1 LISVQQAFAPN
12 SRRRATL
19 GAIAAT
25 ARSSSRE
32 KSFESEMFE
41 ASRQIKSAVA
51 GGGNLTVGQPPYS
64 KIDFRKFWS
73 AIWQGRMTIFVTTA
87 GMLVLALMFG
97 ALAPREYT
105 AMTEILID
113 PSDLRAVGN
122 ETAAQSSDSAL
133 LQVESQVRVLTS
145 DAVLRRVISSQSL
158 DSDSEFVHG
167 PSLIGALMGGG
178 DAAPVDKTI
187 AALNELNRHIRV
199 KRADRTFV
207 VDVNVTSR
215 SPAKAARIANAIA
228 EAYLAEQTDVRTNAA
243 RQVSRTLDA
252 RLKELEDDV
261 RKAEDKVEAFKV
273 RNNIVSANG
282 QSVSDQQLSEVNNQ
296 LVAARARTAEAKS
309 RLDQIE
315 QVQRS
320 KDLSGA
326 FPEALQ
332 SQTITALRSQYA
344 EIVRRQAEQMATLGP
359 LHPAVIDIEAQVER
373 LHRMIAEEV
382 NRTALSARSDYE
394 TAKADEQMLA
404 GHLDTQKQTS
414 VTNSQAMVGLRELER
429 QVQASRTVYEAF
441 LVRAREA
448 NAQEQLDTKNIHV
461 LSKADPPL
469 ARSWPPPTSIM
480 ALAALFVG
488 IASGTGIV
496 LMRPAPLD
504 GARRPPME
512 GRFRKMLGTFT
523 GGLWPGS
530 SAVEVIAILPDT
542 DASFGLAAMDDP
554 RSPFTREIR
563 KVYDEL
569 RANHVVAGNPSVLVL
584 AADAEDDSAT
594 VALSLAAVAAATQR
608 VLLIDAD
615 LERRTLSAIGA
626 EDSDAGLIDVALGR
640 RLLSDVTRLD
650 RETNINLMAFV
661 SPESRR
667 DRRIYDT
674 DIRRAFDQTRRY
686 DVVIV
691 AATDDDE
698 PSLRFFAGLVD
709 HIVLVARAGGR
720 EQNAFERIIARA
732 GLDTKKIRGAVLTGA
747 TSA

>member
-1 LISVQQAFAPN
+1 
-12 SRRRATL
+12 
-19 GAIAAT
+19 
-25 ARSSSRE
+25 
-32 KSFESEMFE
+32 MFE
-41 ASRQIKSAVA
+41 ASRQIRSAVV

-73 AIWQGRMTIFVTTA
+73 AIWHGRATIFFTTA

-145 DAVLRRVISSQSL
+145 DAVLRRVISSQAL
-158 DSDSEFVHG
+158 DSDPEFVHG
-167 PSLIGALMGGG
+167 PSLIGVLLGGG

-215 SPAKAARIANAIA
+215 SPAKAARIADAIA
-228 EAYLAEQTDVRTNAA
+228 EAYLAEQTDVRANAA
-243 RQVSRTLDA
+243 RQVSQTLDA
-252 RLKELEDDV
+252 RLKELEDGV

-359 LHPAVIDIEAQVER
+359 LHPAVIDIEAQAER
-373 LHRMIAEEV
+373 LRGMIAEEI

-394 TAKADEQMLA
+394 TAKTDEQTLA
-404 GHLDTQKQTS
+404 GHLDVQKQTS

-448 NAQEQLDTKNIHV
+448 SAQEQLDTKNIHV

-504 GARRPPME
+504 GARRPPVE
-512 GRFRKMLGTFT
+512 DTFRKMLGAFT
-523 GGLWPGS
+523 GGLWRGPS
-530 SAVEVIAILPDT
+530 EVEVIAILPAT
-542 DASFGLAAMDDP
+542 DASFGLAAIEDP

-584 AADAEDDSAT
+584 GADAEDNSAT

-626 EDSDAGLIDVALGR
+626 EDSEAGLIDVALGR

-661 SPESRR
+661 VPASRR
-667 DRRIYDT
+667 DRRIYDA
-674 DIRRAFDQTRRY
+674 DIKRAFDQTRRY
-686 DVVIV
+686 DMVIV

-720 EQNAFERIIARA
+720 EQNAFEQIIARA
-732 GLDTKKIRGAVLTGA
+732 GLDKKKIRGAVLTGA
-747 TSA
+747 ASA

>member
-1 LISVQQAFAPN
+1 
-12 SRRRATL
+12 
-19 GAIAAT
+19 
-25 ARSSSRE
+25 
-32 KSFESEMFE
+32 MFE
-41 ASRQIKSAVA
+41 ASRQIKSAFV
-51 GGGNLTVGQPPYS
+51 GGGNLAVGQPPYS

-73 AIWQGRMTIFVTTA
+73 AIWQGRMTIFITTA

-158 DSDSEFVHG
+158 DSDPEFVHG

-228 EAYLAEQTDVRTNAA
+228 EAYLAEQTDVRANAA
-243 RQVSRTLDA
+243 KQVSRTLDA

-373 LHRMIAEEV
+373 LHRMIAEEI

-394 TAKADEQMLA
+394 TAKADEQMLG

-448 NAQEQLDTKNIHV
+448 SAQEQLDTKNIHV

-496 LMRPAPLD
+496 LMRPAPLN

-530 SAVEVIAILPDT
+530 SEVEVIAILPAT

-615 LERRTLSAIGA
+615 LECRTLSAIGA
-626 EDSDAGLIDVALGR
+626 EDNEAGLIDVALGR

-709 HIVLVARAGGR
+709 HIVLVARAGGS
-720 EQNAFERIIARA
+720 EQHAFEQIIARA

-747 TSA
+747 ASA

>member
-1 LISVQQAFAPN
+1 
-12 SRRRATL
+12 
-19 GAIAAT
+19 
-25 ARSSSRE
+25 
-32 KSFESEMFE
+32 
-41 ASRQIKSAVA
+41 
-51 GGGNLTVGQPPYS
+51 
-64 KIDFRKFWS
+64 
-73 AIWQGRMTIFVTTA
+73 
-87 GMLVLALMFG
+87 MLVLALMFG

-145 DAVLRRVISSQSL
+145 DAVLRRVISSQAL
-158 DSDSEFVHG
+158 DSDPEFVHG
-167 PSLIGALMGGG
+167 PSLLGALMGGG

-207 VDVNVTSR
+207 VDVNVTSK

-252 RLKELEDDV
+252 RLKELEDGV

-273 RNNIVSANG
+273 GNNIVSANG

-373 LHRMIAEEV
+373 LRGMIAEEI

-394 TAKADEQMLA
+394 TAKADEQTLA

-448 NAQEQLDTKNIHV
+448 SAQEQLDTKNIHV

-512 GRFRKMLGTFT
+512 DSFRKMLGAFT
-523 GGLWPGS
+523 GGRWQGS
-530 SAVEVIAILPDT
+530 SEVEVIAILPAT

-626 EDSDAGLIDVALGR
+626 EDSEAGLIDVALGR
-640 RLLSDVTRLD
+640 RLLSDVTKLD

-674 DIRRAFDQTRRY
+674 DIKRAFDQTRRY
-686 DVVIV
+686 DMVVV

-720 EQNAFERIIARA
+720 EQNAFEQIIARA

-747 TSA
+747 ATA

>member
-1 LISVQQAFAPN
+1 
-12 SRRRATL
+12 
-19 GAIAAT
+19 
-25 ARSSSRE
+25 
-32 KSFESEMFE
+32 
-41 ASRQIKSAVA
+41 
-51 GGGNLTVGQPPYS
+51 
-64 KIDFRKFWS
+64 
-73 AIWQGRMTIFVTTA
+73 
-87 GMLVLALMFG
+87 MLVLALMFG

-158 DSDSEFVHG
+158 DSDPEFVHG
-167 PSLIGALMGGG
+167 PSLVGALMGGG